1 MTAPVRRLFS
11 ICFSI
16 SVDFCTVA
24 ITTHRTLASSC
35 FNASISSHIHFRD
48 NDVRDQHKTLCIVML
63 RNIPSPSFLSYIL
76 YVPPAMAPRIPSASL
91 LEGAG
96 PRHADATTFAGCFHA
111 PRNQQAIATFLPAL
125 AVGVHLRNQT
135 VESNIMRRIINCE
148 LTTRVARWYNE
159 HNRHQL
165 GHVGQP
171 RIDCFSLLFW
181 DDWKGFR
188 FGIIHWL
195 A

>member
-1 MTAPVRRLFS
+1 
-11 ICFSI
+11 
-16 SVDFCTVA
+16 
-24 ITTHRTLASSC
+24 
-35 FNASISSHIHFRD
+35 
-48 NDVRDQHKTLCIVML
+48 ML

-76 YVPPAMAPRIPSASL
+76 YVPPAMTSRIPSASL

-96 PRHADATTFAGCFHA
+96 PGHADASTFAGCFHA

-148 LTTRVARWYNE
+148 LTTGVARWYNDG
-159 HNRHQL
+159 HQL
-165 GHVGQP
+165 GQIGEP
-171 RIDCFSLLFW
+171 RIDCFSLLSW
-181 DDWKGFR
+181 DDGKGFR

-195 A
+195 V